1 MSRKAFMVVLAVVC
15 LALPALAQ
23 KITVKGTV
31 VDSTGEPLIGATVLA
46 KGTTMGTS
54 TDIDGNFA
62 IEVPANATLTFSY
75 VGCNPQEVAVDG
87 RTNID
92 VTMSENSVILKEVV
106 AIGYGV
112 VKKSDATGSVAVI
125 RPDDVE
131 AATAKSVQDLLV
143 GASPGVTVTTNGG
156 NPTGS
161 ATIRIRGG
169 SSISASNDPLIVID
183 GVPASDGDMIVGTG
197 VSALTSLNPND
208 IESMTVLKDASA
220 TAIYGSRASN
230 GVILVTTKKGSS
242 GRPKVAFAANWHYAK
257 ARKTLKVLDGNQ
269 YRALANKLFG
279 DDPTY
284 AEHLKDLGKENT
296 NWQDLILRGSFSQDY
311 SLSVSGT
318 AGFLPYRVS
327 VGFSDNNGIIRNN
340 KMQRTTVGIN
350 LSPKFFNGLLS
361 INANATGSY
370 INLKGYGNEG
380 LVASAMS
387 YNPTVSPYMTYNMAP
402 GSVGQLFNGYY
413 YYLPNGQIID
423 QGQGN
428 NNPLA
433 SLNSYD
439 KSGKTL
445 SSTGNLQ
452 IDYALHFLPELHL
465 NLNLGYEFSK
475 ADQQTISQ
483 PGSRGA
489 WSDTALANMK
499 TADKA
504 HSAAA
509 AGTLWEWSQINRN
522 TLLDFY
528 LNYRK
533 EFAAIQSKLD
543 VTAGYS
549 WQRFFYKGGNRTK
562 VNSLGY
568 ITDNGKIPVNDQGQY
583 LLQWDEGSKDL
594 IGQYVTNSQS
604 NWSAPN
610 QLISFFGRLNWTLQ
624 DTYLLTFTI
633 RDDGSSR
640 FSKNNRW
647 ALFPSLALGWKVS
660 NMPVFEPVRGWWNDL
675 KLRLGWGL
683 TGQQNVGGA
692 FPYLATYTF
701 SNGAF
706 QYPAP
711 DGKGYKVDPET
722 GKPAPD
728 GWIYPLYPNGYD
740 ESLKWETTET
750 WNVGLDFGFL
760 ENRIT
765 AAVDWYLRKTRDLLY
780 GANIAGTGTAATI
793 TRNIGSMQN
802 MGVELTL
809 TARPVVTKNFTWTT
823 GFNWA
828 YNNSKI
834 TKLTGDNAADS
845 QPARGLPIGTGG
857 YIQYFVVDQEPYA
870 FRVMEQVYDKAGD
883 PIPGVYVDQNNDGV
897 INDDDFVYYHSPAP
911 KHTFSWNNTFTFYNF
926 DLGFA
931 LRANLG
937 NYVYNGPKA
946 SYGFTSQMTQYG
958 WNNVL
963 DNTFL
968 YGDISS
974 DSYHYYSSYY
984 VENASFLRCDN
995 ISLGYTFDEICKNK
1009 VGLRVF
1015 AVVQNPFV
1023 ITKYKGI
1030 DPEVFSGID
1039 SSVYPNPTTYTL
1051 GVTLNF

>member
-1 MSRKAFMVVLAVVC
+1 MKNICLQMSRKAFMVVLAVVC

-340 KMQRTTVGIN
+340 KMQRTTLGIN

-370 INLKGYGNEG
+370 IKLKGYGNEG

-387 YNPTVSPYMTYNMAP
+387 YNPTVSPYLTYNMAP

-439 KSGKTL
+439 KSGTTL

-465 NLNLGYEFSK
+465 NLNLGYEISK
-475 ADQQTISQ
+475 ADQKTISQ

-489 WSDTALANMK
+489 WSDTNLADMG
-499 TADKA
+499 
-504 HSAAA
+504 SAA

-549 WQRFFYKGGNRTK
+549 WQRFFYKGGNRTS

-568 ITDNGKIPVNDQGQY
+568 ITNSGKIPTNEAGQY
-583 LLQWDEGSKDL
+583 LLQWDEASRSN
-594 IGQYVTNSQS
+594 IGKYVTNSQS

-706 QYPAP
+706 QYPSP
-711 DGKGYKVDPET
+711 DGKG
-722 GKPAPD
+722 

-760 ENRIT
+760 NNRIT

-793 TRNIGSMQN
+793 TRNIGNMQN
-802 MGVELTL
+802 MGVEFTL
-809 TARPVVTKNFTWTT
+809 TARPVVTKNFTWST

-834 TKLTGDNAADS
+834 TKLTGNNASDS
-845 QPARGLPIGTGG
+845 QPARGLPVGTGG
-857 YIQYFVVDQEPYA
+857 YIQYFTVDQEPYA
-870 FRVMEQVYDKAGD
+870 FRVMEQVYDNSGN
-883 PIPGVYVDQNNDGV
+883 PIPGVYVDQNGDGQV
-897 INDDDFVYYHSPAP
+897 TDDDYIYYHSPAP
-911 KHTFSWNNTFTFYNF
+911 KHTFAWNNNFMFYNF
-926 DLGFA
+926 DLGFV

-963 DNTFL
+963 ADTFL
-968 YGDISS
+968 YGDLAG
-974 DSYHYYSSYY
+974 DKYHYYSSYF

-995 ISLGYTFDEICKNK
+995 ISFGYTFDDLLKNK

-1015 AVVQNPFV
+1015 AVVENPFV

>member
-1 MSRKAFMVVLAVVC
+1 MKNICLQMSRKAFMVVLAVVC

-183 GVPASDGDMIVGTG
+183 GVPASDGDMINGTG
-197 VSALTSLNPND
+197 VGALTMLNPND

-230 GVILVTTKKGSS
+230 GVILVTTKKGTS
-242 GRPKVAFAANWHYAK
+242 GRPKVAFSANWHYAK
-257 ARKTLKVLDGNQ
+257 ARKTLKVLNGDE
-269 YRALANKLFG
+269 YRALANALYG
-279 DDPTY
+279 DKPEY
-284 AEHLKDLGKENT
+284 EEQLKELGTENT

-318 AGFLPYRVS
+318 VGPLPYRVS
-327 VGFSDNNGIIRNN
+327 VGWSDNNGIIRDN
-340 KMQRTTVGIN
+340 KMQRTTAGFN

-361 INANATGSY
+361 INANVTGSY
-370 INLKGYGNEG
+370 IKLKGYGNEG
-380 LVASAMS
+380 LVAAAMS
-387 YNPTVSPYMTYNMAP
+387 YNPTISPYREYPMAE
-402 GSVGQLFNGYY
+402 GSVGMLFNGYY
-413 YYLPNGQIID
+413 YYTPGGNIND

-428 NNPLA
+428 SNPLA
-433 SLNSYD
+433 SLKSYN
-439 KSGKTL
+439 KNGTTL

-452 IDYALHFLPELHL
+452 IDYALHFLPDLHL
-465 NLNLGYEFSK
+465 NLNLGYEVSK
-475 ADQQTISQ
+475 STQTTDAIA
-483 PGSRGA
+483 GSRGQ
-489 WSDTALANMK
+489 WGNTTLAEMGS
-499 TADKA
+499 T
-504 HSAAA
+504 AAA
-509 AGTLWEWSQINRN
+509 TRWDWWQLNRN

-528 LNYRK
+528 INYRK
-533 EFAAIQSKLD
+533 YFDAIQSNLD
-543 VTAGYS
+543 VMAGYS
-549 WQRFFYKGGNRTK
+549 WQRFSYLGHNGTTITG
-562 VNSLGY
+562 LGY
-568 ITDNGKIPVNDQGQY
+568 VTDNGKIPQIDGRY
-583 LLQWDEGSKDL
+583 SLTWDKTSEGN
-594 IGQYVTNSQS
+594 IGKQVKNSYS
-604 NWSAPN
+604 EWSAPN
-610 QLISFFGRLNWTLQ
+610 QLISFFGRLNYTLQ
-624 DTYLLTFTI
+624 DTYLLTFTL

-640 FSKNNRW
+640 FSKKNRW
-647 ALFPSLALGWKVS
+647 GLFPSLALGWKIS
-660 NMPVFEPVRGWWNDL
+660 NMPVFEVWRGWWNDL
-675 KLRLGWGL
+675 KLRMGWGL

-706 QYPAP
+706 QYPSP
-711 DGKGYKVDPET
+711 DGKG
-722 GKPAPD
+722 

-760 ENRIT
+760 NNRIT

-793 TRNIGSMQN
+793 TRNIGNMQN
-802 MGVELTL
+802 MGVEFTL
-809 TARPVVTKNFTWTT
+809 TARPVVTKNFTWST

-834 TKLTGDNAADS
+834 TKLTGNNAS
-845 QPARGLPIGTGG
+845 YSRPARGLPVGTGG
-857 YIQYFVVDQEPYA
+857 YIQYFTVDQEPYA
-870 FRVMEQVYDKAGD
+870 FRVMEQVYDNSGN
-883 PIPGVYVDQNNDGV
+883 PIPGVYVDQNGDGQV
-897 INDDDFVYYHSPAP
+897 TDDDYIYYHSPAP
-911 KHTFSWNNTFTFYNF
+911 KHTFAWNNNFMFYNF
-926 DLGFA
+926 DLGFV

-963 DNTFL
+963 ADTFL
-968 YGDISS
+968 YGDLAG
-974 DSYHYYSSYY
+974 DKYHYYSSYF

-995 ISLGYTFDEICKNK
+995 ISFGYTFDDLLKNK

-1015 AVVQNPFV
+1015 AVVENPFV